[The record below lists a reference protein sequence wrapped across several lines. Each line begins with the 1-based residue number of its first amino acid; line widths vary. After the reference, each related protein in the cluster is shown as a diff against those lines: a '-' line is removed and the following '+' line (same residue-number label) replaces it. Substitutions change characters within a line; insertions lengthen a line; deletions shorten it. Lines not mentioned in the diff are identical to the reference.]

1 MVASKM
7 LECRLQK
14 LMNDLQWPHQPFMYP
29 ITKLRHEKT
38 HLQQSLY
45 SPFPLITCFAL
56 PVYQAE
62 IWGFERFD

>member
-14 LMNDLQWPHQPFMYP
+14 LMDGLQWPQPFMYP
-29 ITKLRHEKT
+29 ITKLSHEKT